1 MDKIKNF
8 FNFKVFFLPKILQ
21 VLFVPIMILSFIFL
35 IIAFYKQPGL
45 ENVFILIAFFLLLI
59 LIIRAIFETLIVPF
73 KQFEILEEINK
84 HLKKNEKNN

>member
-1 MDKIKNF
+1 MDKIKKF

-21 VLFVPIMILSFIFL
+21 ILFVPIMILSFIFL

-59 LIIRAIFETLIVPF
+59 LIIRSIFETLIVPF